1 MLVLVEPASAQEI
14 ACETNDISISSERA
28 SEGAYRL
35 RVTNVSDSSIV
46 SIDGVT
52 SVPESI
58 VASDGQAVYSWTVGK
73 LPVGE
78 SALAQDA
85 QGQDLVIHIGEG
97 AEGERKAI
105 EDNSQAS
112 NIAHSKKKNGTPDKL
127 STTGTPV
134 VGLICL
140 AAGLVMCGVSI
151 RRQGGHLFVRRTVAG
166 IGVVAMIVGMPS
178 MATEAQAAQKSCESA
193 GLSSSIESS
202 GQQYALIS
210 DVRINYGDE
219 AEPEEYSSLAYAKV
233 MGSGWNL
240 GNSFDS
246 VGTDLSEPDQ
256 GEVSWGN
263 PQVTK
268 ELIRSVKSKGFTS
281 IRIPMTAYRR
291 YTEVVDAATGTTKTV
306 LDEQW
311 LERYRE
317 VVDWAVDEGLHVMID
332 IHHDSWLWAKNWN
345 GDTNAAEYIRF
356 SDLWKQMASYFA
368 DEPELVSFETL
379 NEPQF
384 SQGDAQ
390 EKLNALNKAAYDIIR
405 ATPGNEQRM
414 IVIPTVETAHGDDR
428 LKATRDFIQKDLHND
443 PYVMA
448 TVHYYSEWVYSANL
462 GITGFDE
469 DLYGGSQ
476 PYNPR
481 NSMENFFQRVNAV
494 FTTSGIGT
502 VIGEYGLLAYDSAS
516 DNALQA
522 GEEQKYYEYMGHMA
536 REHGIAA
543 MFWDNGSGIDRN
555 DAGYSWKKPLA
566 GDVIQASTTGRSSY
580 ATGLDTVY
588 IENRPDADI
597 SIPLALNGNSFIGID
612 GLTEGGEYTYDSQQS
627 AVVLKADY
635 LASVFDARKGN
646 GLLADLTLRFSAGAP
661 WHEYVMKSGVP
672 TVDADRL
679 AAGTR
684 ENGLDIALD
693 FAGNE
698 FKSITTYQNGNKVG
712 PNSGWW
718 KYLQNGSAVVV
729 HDNTADHS
737 LGSVT
742 LTPSFF
748 ADATVQDGQITLEI
762 TFQSGKILELTVE
775 ISNGVARVQTTI

>member
-14 ACETNDISISSERA
+14 SCETNDISISSERA

-97 AEGERKAI
+97 AEGEKKAI

-193 GLSSSIESS
+193 GLSSSVESS

-476 PYNPR
+476 PYTPR
-481 NSMENFFQRVNAV
+481 NSMENFFQRVNSV
-494 FTTSGIGT
+494 FTASGIGT

-522 GEEQKYYEYMGHMA
+522 GEEQKYYEYMGHTA
-536 REHGIAA
+536 RENGIAA

-566 GDVIQASTTGRSSY
+566 GDVIQASITGRSSY
-580 ATGLDTVY
+580 STGLDTVY
-588 IENRPDADI
+588 IENRPDVDI
-597 SIPLALNGNSFIGID
+597 SIPLTLNGNSFTGID
-612 GLTEGGEYTYDSQQS
+612 GLTEGEEYTYDSQQT

-661 WHEYVMKSGVP
+661 WHEYVMKSAVP

-679 AAGTR
+679 ADGTR

-729 HDNTADHS
+729 QDNTADHS

-775 ISNGVARVQTTI
+775 ISNGVARVQTTT